1 MSSILLSPKRR
12 SFLATAAASAM
23 GVLPVKLPAAATTE
37 KVNTMNSQSKDD
49 NAIRP
54 FRIQVPDEAIADL
67 RRRIAA
73 TRWPPR
79 ETVNDR
85 SQGVQLAKIQP
96 LVHYWGTD
104 YDWRKVET
112 QLNALPQFMT
122 RIDGLDI
129 HFIHVRSRHPN
140 ALPMII
146 THGWPGSI
154 LELVKVIG
162 PLTDPTAHGGR
173 AEDAFDLVLPSMPG
187 YSFSGK
193 PQATGWG
200 PERMARAWAEL
211 MGRLG
216 YKRYV
221 SQGGDWGSVVSDT
234 MARQA
239 PPGLLGIHVN
249 MPATVPADI
258 ARALKCGDPPPPGLS
273 EKEKDAYKSLAN
285 LYEKGSGYAIMMVTR
300 PQTVGYSLED
310 SPVGLAAWIYDKFAD
325 WTYSGGEPERALT
338 RDEMLDDISLY
349 WFTNTATSSARLY
362 WENNNNNFNADSQ
375 KTAEIS
381 LPVAVTV
388 FPGEIYR
395 APKSWTQRA
404 YRKLVYFNGHDH
416 CCHPARH
423 ERLCKCTVRRGTTG
437 GFAADQTGDEHLVP
451 VAEADPCRRS
461 GCRLR
466 RSRPRRRSR
475 GHASARLAL

>member
-1 MSSILLSPKRR
+1 M
-12 SFLATAAASAM
+12 
-23 GVLPVKLPAAATTE
+23 TT
-37 KVNTMNSQSKDD
+37 
-49 NAIRP
+49 
-54 FRIQVPDEAIADL
+54 
-67 RRRIAA
+67 
-73 TRWPPR
+73 
-79 ETVNDR
+79 
-85 SQGVQLAKIQP
+85 
-96 LVHYWGTD
+96 
-104 YDWRKVET
+104 
-112 QLNALPQFMT
+112 
-122 RIDGLDI
+122 IDGLDI

-154 LELVKVIG
+154 LELVKAIG
-162 PLTDPTAHGGR
+162 PLTDPTAHEGR

-187 YSFSGK
+187 YGFSGK
-193 PQATGWG
+193 PEGTGWG

-221 SQGGDWGSVVSDT
+221 SQGGDWGSVVSDA

-249 MPATVPADI
+249 MPATVPAEI
-258 ARALKCGDPPPPGLS
+258 AKALKCGDPPPAGLS
-273 EKEKDAYKSLAN
+273 EKELDAYKSLAN

-310 SPVGLAAWIYDKFAD
+310 SPAGLAAWIYDKFAD

-375 KTAEIS
+375 KTAEIK

-395 APKSWTQRA
+395 APKSWAQRA
-404 YRKLVYFNGHDH
+404 YRNLIYFNEVDKGGH
-416 CCHPARH
+416 
-423 ERLCKCTVRRGTTG
+423 
-437 GFAADQTGDEHLVP
+437 FAAWEQPQLFSTE
-451 VAEADPCRRS
+451 
-461 GCRLR
+461 LR
-466 RSRPRRRSR
+466 AAFRPLR
-475 GHASARLAL
+475 

>member
-1 MSSILLSPKRR
+1 
-12 SFLATAAASAM
+12 
-23 GVLPVKLPAAATTE
+23 
-37 KVNTMNSQSKDD
+37 MNSEPKDD

-54 FRIQVPDEAIADL
+54 FRIHVPDEAIADL

-73 TRWPPR
+73 TRWPDR
-79 ETVNDR
+79 ETVSDR

-96 LVHYWGTD
+96 LVRYWGTD
-104 YDWRKVET
+104 YNWRKVEAR
-112 QLNALPQFMT
+112 LNALPQFMI

-129 HFIHVRSRHPN
+129 HFVHVRSRHPN

-187 YSFSGK
+187 YGFSGK
-193 PQATGWG
+193 PQETGWG
-200 PERMARAWAEL
+200 PDRMARAWAEL
-211 MGRLG
+211 MRRLG

-221 SQGGDWGSVVSDT
+221 AQGGDWGSVVSDT

-239 PPGLLGIHVN
+239 PQGLLGIHVN

-258 ARALKCGDPPPPGLS
+258 ARALKCGDPPPAGLS

-362 WENNNNNFNADSQ
+362 WENNNNNFNADTQ

-395 APKSWTQRA
+395 APKSWAQRA
-404 YRKLVYFNGHDH
+404 YRNLIYFNEVDKGGH
-416 CCHPARH
+416 
-423 ERLCKCTVRRGTTG
+423 
-437 GFAADQTGDEHLVP
+437 FAAWEQPGLFSTELR
-451 VAEADPCRRS
+451 AAFRS
-461 GCRLR
+461 LR
-466 RSRPRRRSR
+466 
-475 GHASARLAL
+475 